1 MHLIQELIGLPKIK
15 KDEISATE
23 VSFTISPLPNGYGTT
38 LGNSLRRI
46 LLSSLPGSAITGIKI
61 KGKNYEYSTIEGAK
75 DSVLQM
81 LLHMKKIQFKK
92 TSSEPSILELKVTKA
107 GEIKAG
113 DIKTPSD
120 VEIINPDLVITS
132 LEKGTELEMQIKVEK
147 GVGYV
152 TAKEKKESETEV
164 DWIWTDAFFSPVK
177 KVQFKAED
185 TRVGQMTNLDKL
197 SILVETDGSISPEE
211 ALKFSANLGQS
222 YFQLFNHEKV
232 QIEPEFMSDVDQ
244 ITTKQEEEEN
254 QKPVKETYTPI
265 EILGLSPRTLNALIN
280 GEIGSIEQLVK
291 CTESKLTNLRGFG
304 RKALNEVKEALATRG
319 LTLADD

>member
-1 MHLIQELIGLPKIK
+1 MHLIQELIGLPTIK
-15 KDEISATE
+15 KDDKGENVA
-23 VSFTISPLPNGYGTT
+23 SFVISPLPNGYGTT

-46 LLSSLPGSAITGIKI
+46 LLSSLPGSAVTGIKI
-61 KGKNYEYSTIEGAK
+61 KGKNYEYSTIEGAR
-75 DSVLQM
+75 DSVLQI
-81 LLHMKKIQFKK
+81 LLNLKKVKFRK
-92 TSSEPSILELKVTKA
+92 TSSDSSILELKADKEGNIT
-107 GEIKAG
+107 AG

-120 VEIINPDLVITS
+120 VEVLNPELVITT
-132 LEKGTELEMQIKVEK
+132 LEKGTTLEMQIKVEK
-147 GVGYV
+147 GVGYI
-152 TAKEKKESETEV
+152 TAQEKKESESEI

-177 KVQFKAED
+177 KVQFKAEN
-185 TRVGQMTNLDKL
+185 TRVGQMTNLDKVTL
-197 SILVETDGSISPEE
+197 EIETDGSITPED

-232 QIEPEFMSDVDQ
+232 SIEPEFMSDVDK

-304 RKALNEVKEALATRG
+304 KKALTEVKDALAPRG

>member
-15 KDEISATE
+15 KDEVSANE

-81 LLHMKKIQFKK
+81 LLNMKKIQFKK

-107 GEIKAG
+107 GEVKAG

-120 VEIINPDLVITS
+120 VEIINPDLVITT
-132 LEKGTELEMQIKVEK
+132 LEKGTDLEMQIKVEK

-197 SILVETDGSISPEE
+197 TVLVETDGSISPEE

-254 QKPVKETYTPI
+254 QKPMKETYTPI

-304 RKALNEVKEALATRG
+304 RKALNEVKEALSTRG